1 MAEERNPGQQPKEQL
16 RKQGQHGAS
25 SHQDPTGDDERS
37 MPSAR
42 VLVVDDEQSIR
53 HFVSRS
59 LTDAGYEV
67 VTAGTGADG
76 IRLFKAEPPD
86 LVVLDLRLPDA
97 SGLDLLEQFKAEA
110 PATPVIL
117 ITAVDD
123 LETAVKAMRQGAFY
137 FLRKPLALDE
147 LEKLVHEGL
156 EKRQLRREV
165 ELWRRLQV
173 EKDGFV
179 RCASPR
185 MTHVYNM
192 VEQVAQGETTSV
204 LVQGESGTGKELIA
218 RYIHKLS
225 PRRDKPFLD
234 INCAAIPRDLLESEL
249 FGHEKGAFTDAR
261 AQKLGLLEMAHGG
274 TLFLDEI
281 GEMSLTLQVK
291 LLRVLERM
299 TFRRVGGLKDIS
311 VSVRIISATNQN
323 LEKRVKEG
331 AFREDLFYRLKV
343 VPILVPPL
351 RERQEDILP
360 LATHFLR
367 QFNLAFKKDFSR
379 IHPEAERALLE
390 YPWPGN
396 IRELRNLME
405 RTVLLERGPELLP
418 QHLHFTVG
426 ETFASPV
433 EGDTDDLATR
443 LEAALRTPVIPES
456 GIPCEELLEEFE
468 RALIQKASAASNGNQ
483 SRAAE
488 MLRMKRD
495 RLRYRMKIYGMQGG
509 KDDIDFRRTGTD

>member
-1 MAEERNPGQQPKEQL
+1 VL
-16 RKQGQHGAS
+16 VI
-25 SHQDPTGDDERS
+25 DDE
-37 MPSAR
+37 
-42 VLVVDDEQSIR
+42 ESIR

-59 LTDAGYEV
+59 LADAGYDV
-67 VTAGTGADG
+67 STAGTGEEGLRRFRSDT
-76 IRLFKAEPPD
+76 PD

-97 SGLDLLEQFKAEA
+97 SGLDLLEQMKLDA
-110 PATPVIL
+110 PATPIIV

-123 LETAVKAMRQGAFY
+123 VETAVRAMRQGAYY

-156 EKRQLRREV
+156 EKRQLKREV

-179 RCASPR
+179 RCESPR
-185 MTHVYNM
+185 MAHVYQI
-192 VEQVAQGETTSV
+192 VEQVARGETTSV

-225 PRRDKPFLD
+225 PRHDRPFLD

-281 GEMSLTLQVK
+281 GEMSPTLQVK

-299 TFRRVGGLKDIS
+299 TFRRVGGVKDIS
-311 VSVRIISATNQN
+311 VSVRIISASNQN
-323 LEKRVKEG
+323 LEKRVKDG

-343 VPILVPPL
+343 VPIYVPPL
-351 RERQEDILP
+351 RERREDILP
-360 LATHFLR
+360 LAVHFLR
-367 QFNLAFKKDFSR
+367 QFNLAFQKEFRR

-405 RTVLLERGPELLP
+405 RTVLLEQGPELQP
-418 QHLHFTVG
+418 SHLHFG
-426 ETFASPV
+426 GV
-433 EGDTDDLATR
+433 EGFPAEGEGQAADLLTR
-443 LEAALRTPVIPES
+443 LERVLHAPVIPEE
-456 GIPCEELLEEFE
+456 GIPCEELLEEIE
-468 RALIQKASAASNGNQ
+468 RALIRKVTAASNGNQ

-488 MLRMKRD
+488 LLRMKRD
-495 RLRYRMKIYGMQGG
+495 RLRYRMKIYGMQSDG
-509 KDDIDFRRTGTD
+509 KDSTELRRTGTDS